1 MLSAPNMTDPV
12 ASNVQIV
19 EASGPSVA
27 SPSRRVA
34 QSDKHGPR
42 RTRRIRPVQPQPTP
56 LVNTRLAAGEPIV
69 PAKGNLSPGYLL
81 TKRVLDIIGT
91 LVLLA
96 VLWPV
101 LLLTFLVL
109 AVTTRG
115 KPLFTQRRLGFR
127 GRPFTMLK
135 FRTMCVDAPLRQAE
149 VKNEKDGPIFKNQR
163 DPRITKIG
171 RFLRSTSIDEM
182 PQLLNVLAGDM
193 SLVGPRPPIGREVA
207 QYEAWQRSR
216 LGVKPGLTCL
226 WQVSGRSEI
235 AFEPW
240 VRMDLWYIRNQG
252 ISTDLKLLVKT
263 PWTVITGRGAYRSW
277 GGGPK
282 NCAFMLQHLTQIC

>member
-1 MLSAPNMTDPV
+1 MLPVLHMTDPA
-12 ASNVQIV
+12 ASSVPIV
-19 EASGPSVA
+19 PASGQSV
-27 SPSRRVA
+27 
-34 QSDKHGPR
+34 DGPR
-42 RTRRIRPVQPQPTP
+42 RTRRIRPVQPLPTP

-81 TKRVLDIIGT
+81 TKRVLDVMGA

-101 LLLTFLVL
+101 LLVTFLVL
-109 AVTTRG
+109 TLTTRG
-115 KPLFTQRRLGFR
+115 KPLFGQRRLGFR

-135 FRTMCVDAPLRQAE
+135 FRTMCVDAPQRQAE

-182 PQLLNVLAGDM
+182 PQLLNVLAGQM

-207 QYEAWQRSR
+207 QYKAWQRSR

-240 VRMDLWYIRNQG
+240 VRMDLWYISNQD

-263 PWTVITGRGAYRSW
+263 PWTVITGRGAY
-277 GGGPK
+277 
-282 NCAFMLQHLTQIC
+282 

>member
-1 MLSAPNMTDPV
+1 MLPTVTMTDPA
-12 ASNVQIV
+12 ASSVPIV
-19 EASGPSVA
+19 PASG
-27 SPSRRVA
+27 
-34 QSDKHGPR
+34 QSADGPR
-42 RTRRIRPVQPQPTP
+42 RTGRIRPVRPQPIP

-69 PAKGNLSPGYLL
+69 AANGNLSPGYLL
-81 TKRVLDIIGT
+81 TKRVLDITGA

-96 VLWPV
+96 ALWPV

-115 KPLFTQRRLGFR
+115 KPLFGQRRLGFR

-135 FRTMCVDAPLRQAE
+135 FRTMCVDAAQRQAE
-149 VKNEKDGPIFKNQR
+149 VKNEKDGPIFKNRR
-163 DPRITKIG
+163 DPRITRIG

-182 PQLLNVLAGDM
+182 PQLLNVLAGHM

-240 VRMDLWYIRNQG
+240 IRMDLWYIRNQG

-263 PWTVITGRGAYRSW
+263 PWTLITRRGAY
-277 GGGPK
+277 
-282 NCAFMLQHLTQIC
+282 